1 MTRRGRKYKEAASKV
16 DRQGQDHLFSLE
28 EAIELA
34 CEVSFAKFDET
45 LDVAAKLGVDPRH
58 ADQMVRGTVLL
69 PHGTGKTVRVLV
81 FAKGEKEKE
90 AKDAGADYVG
100 GDDLVKKIQD
110 GWLEF
115 DAVVSTPD
123 MMSSVGKLG
132 RVLGPRR
139 LMPSPK
145 TGTVTFDVSKAVKE
159 LRAGKIEFKVDKTAN
174 LHVAVGKRGF
184 GKDLLVDNAR
194 AFLESLMRAKPAA
207 SKGRYLKSL
216 TVSTTMGP
224 GIKIDPTLAAAS
236 LKI

>member
-1 MTRRGRKYKEAASKV
+1 MTRRGRKYLEAASKV
-16 DRQGQDHLFSLE
+16 DRQGHYSLE

-34 CEVSFAKFDET
+34 CGLSFTKFDET

-100 GDDLVKKIQD
+100 SDDLVKKITD

-123 MMSSVGKLG
+123 MMSNVGKLG

-159 LRAGKIEFKVDKTAN
+159 LKAGKIEFKVDRTSN
-174 LHVAVGKRGF
+174 LHVAIGKRDF
-184 GKDLLVDNAR
+184 GKDRLVDNAR

-224 GIKIDPTLAAAS
+224 GIKIDPVLAAAS

>member
-1 MTRRGRKYKEAASKV
+1 
-16 DRQGQDHLFSLE
+16 
-28 EAIELA
+28 
-34 CEVSFAKFDET
+34 
-45 LDVAAKLGVDPRH
+45 
-58 ADQMVRGTVLL
+58 MVRGTVLL
-69 PHGTGKTVRVLV
+69 PQGTGKEVRVLV

-100 GDDLVKKIQD
+100 GDDMVKKIQD

-145 TGTVTFDVSKAVKE
+145 TGTVTFDVSKAVGE

-184 GKDLLVDNAR
+184 GKDRLVDNAR

-224 GIKIDPTLAAAS
+224 GIKVDPVLAAAS